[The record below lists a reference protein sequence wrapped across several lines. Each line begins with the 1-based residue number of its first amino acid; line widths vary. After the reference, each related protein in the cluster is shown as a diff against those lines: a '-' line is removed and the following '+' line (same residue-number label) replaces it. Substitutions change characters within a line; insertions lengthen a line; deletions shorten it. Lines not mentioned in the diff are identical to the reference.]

1 MMAVYDLEEQEQIDE
16 IKAWWK
22 RYGNGVLLLVTVAAL
37 TVAAVLGWR
46 AYGDRQAAEAG
57 ELYVQLQAAVASNDG
72 KKVQDIS
79 ATMTDRYPRTGYAQF
94 AALAAAR
101 AAFESGN
108 LAAARTSLTWV
119 VERAKDDGTRDV
131 ARLRLATVALDEKK
145 YDEALAALQ
154 AAPVEAMAA
163 LFADLKGD
171 ILAVQGKAAEAR
183 GAYQLALDKTE
194 AKSGYRNVI
203 QGKLDSLGAAQ

>member
-57 ELYVQLQAAVASNDG
+57 ELYVQLQAAVASNDS

-101 AAFESGN
+101 AAHVVDTHVAHILELTVPGLCYGAGN
-108 LAAARTSLTWV
+108 VL
-119 VERAKDDGTRDV
+119 
-131 ARLRLATVALDEKK
+131 
-145 YDEALAALQ
+145 
-154 AAPVEAMAA
+154 
-163 LFADLKGD
+163 
-171 ILAVQGKAAEAR
+171 
-183 GAYQLALDKTE
+183 
-194 AKSGYRNVI
+194 
-203 QGKLDSLGAAQ
+203 